1 MTLMRK
7 SGFAEVDMDSKRCI
21 LKQYIGKKIY
31 VTADYVFYK
40 KNRVNNLRNF
50 LFHNVM
56 LYDNP
61 EMLLDHIWILEKNFE
76 SSCLKFL
83 ESSEHGG
90 RLKIYGTV
98 DTYLNVKKI
107 NGIDLRKMSYD
118 LNKIYKL
125 EST

>member
-1 MTLMRK
+1 
-7 SGFAEVDMDSKRCI
+7 MDSKRYI
-21 LKQYIGKKIY
+21 LKQYLGKKIY

-61 EMLLDHIWILEKNFE
+61 EMLLDHIWILEKNFD
-76 SSCLKFL
+76 SSCLKNL
-83 ESSEHGG
+83 ETAGLGSRIRIH
-90 RLKIYGTV
+90 GTV

-107 NGIDLRKMSYD
+107 NGINLCKMSYD

-125 EST
+125 ECT